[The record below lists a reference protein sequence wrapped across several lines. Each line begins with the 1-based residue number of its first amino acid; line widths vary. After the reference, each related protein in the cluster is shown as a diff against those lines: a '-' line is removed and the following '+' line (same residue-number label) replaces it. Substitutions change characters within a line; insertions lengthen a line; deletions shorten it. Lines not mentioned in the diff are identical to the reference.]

1 MTKIYSPLPIKRS
14 SKYGCNYWETYS
26 TKLSRNVR
34 LFSDLEYDHWVLVE
48 TDPFV
53 KMFCEQPIEL
63 KYVFKGKVFKSI
75 PDMWILYKDDKEI
88 FVEVKY
94 SKDLEPQSIK
104 FDNTNK
110 QINVQNFWCGA
121 KNIESTV
128 KTEKEI
134 RANPILLSNLKMLI
148 PYSKNGEILND
159 NITCKKILNYIKIFS
174 KITVRLI
181 EEHLPEIQP
190 SILKEFLCCML
201 YQGII
206 QGDLDRILYCN
217 RTEVWL
223 NDDKTYH
230 REYSNR

>member
-1 MTKIYSPLPIKRS
+1 MIKIYSPLPIKRS

-63 KYVFKGKVFKSI
+63 KYVYKGKVFKSI
-75 PDMWILYKDDKEI
+75 PDMWVLYNDDKEL

-94 SKDLEPQSIK
+94 SKDLEPESRK
-104 FDNTNK
+104 YKNTNK
-110 QINVQNFWCGA
+110 QINVQNYWCGV
-121 KNIESTV
+121 KNIASTV

-134 RANPILLSNLKMLI
+134 RSNPILLTNLKMLI
-148 PYSKNGEILND
+148 PYSKNGINLND
-159 NITCKKILNYIKIFS
+159 NMDCKKILNCIRRFN
-174 KITVRLI
+174 KITVSAI
-181 EEHLPEIQP
+181 GEHLFDIPP
-190 SILKEFLCCML
+190 LRLKESLCFLL
-201 YQGII
+201 YRGII
-206 QGDLDRILYCN
+206 QGNLDKLLYSN

-223 NDDKTYH
+223 NDDETYY
-230 REYSNR
+230 REYCNR